1 MRDYGYLEHMC
12 LGIPRKIV
20 RGMHEFNGS
29 PPEFVV
35 GEKSLAVVL
44 AR

>member
-1 MRDYGYLEHMC
+1 MRDYGYLEHMG
-12 LGIPRKIV
+12 LGVPQNIV

-35 GEKSLAVVL
+35 GEESLTVVL
-44 AR
+44 AG